1 MRKGGFAASYGIL
14 DDNVLSVMAL
24 NDQSVIAQVEIN
36 P

>member
-1 MRKGGFAASYGIL
+1 AASYGIL

>member
-1 MRKGGFAASYGIL
+1 L